1 MLENFQ
7 WFLVLPEP
15 FILIDTQR
23 PWRNLSLKIFL
34 DYIPGHEDQGKSG
47 KMLVLYHKNSGALG
61 DY

>member
-15 FILIDTQR
+15 FILIDTER

-34 DYIPGHEDQGKSG
+34 DYISGHEDQGKSG
-47 KMLVLYHKNSGALG
+47 KMLMLYHKNSEALG